1 MAILFKNDWRLY
13 PTAIVDTKTKNESFL
28 RLASL
33 YRSMGID
40 NYYFILAL
48 INPQLQGV
56 DPHST
61 NLTEEQRM
69 MINAEI
75 VMNPWY
81 YIREVVRIPPNSSV
95 LPIPFE
101 ANRGNIALMWACL
114 NNIDYVSIQ
123 PRQTGKSV
131 GADVLMNYVLHFAME
146 NSRINLITKDAPL
159 RADNIERLKMI
170 RNLMPP
176 YTINL
181 SSDDTDNKIGLT
193 YNAAHNRYT
202 TSIAQNSV
210 AGAANVGRGTTAPIT
225 QFDELAFLRN
235 LTSMLSAALAAGT
248 ASRNEAKENGMYH
261 FNLFTTTAG
270 KKDDKDGKYAY
281 DLITGGAPWS
291 ETFFDLAD
299 NHELKKVVKKNST
312 GEKALINGTFNHR
325 MLGKTDEWLLEAIR
339 NANAKGEEAD
349 RDFFCRWTSGT
360 QSSPLSPKLNNVIA
374 ESVREADYVEYSQ
387 TGYMLKWYI
396 PQEELVECLDEDYF
410 ALGIDTSDAVG
421 RDSISAVLTNLR
433 TMSMTMGLDVN
444 ETNLMNFATWIA
456 DFLIAYPNV
465 TLVIEMKSSA
475 RTIVDVVI
483 LRLIAVGINP
493 FTRIFNRLF
502 NNPSERKDA
511 IREVISSPERK
522 YADYADMYRSLMGFD
537 TNPETRKLLYGPVL
551 LQAAKQSGHLVQDRT
566 LSEQIRALVVK
577 GGRIDHVA
585 SGHDDKVIAWLLT
598 HYFAIHAKNISYYGI
613 PTEVVLSEVSDTT
626 EPLTE
631 RELIEKEIQ
640 QSLREEIEDIV
651 EELVECQNGFRSR
664 QLEVKLS
671 SLSHRLKGDD
681 RVNYTYDQLRQRVE
695 EERERRF
702 QTESISSYIQRN
714 RSYR

>member
-1 MAILFKNDWRLY
+1 MAILFKEDWRLY
-13 PTAIVDTKTKNESFL
+13 PSAIVDTQTKNESFL

-33 YRSMGID
+33 YRSMGVE

-48 INPQLQGV
+48 VNPALQGV
-56 DPHST
+56 DPHSPS
-61 NLTEEQRM
+61 LTEEQRM
-69 MINAEI
+69 MVNAEI

-95 LPIPFE
+95 HPIPFE
-101 ANRGNIALMWACL
+101 ANRGNIALIWTCL
-114 NNIDYVSIQ
+114 NNVDYASIQ

-159 RADNIERLKMI
+159 RADNIERIKMI

-176 YTINL
+176 YTIGLN
-181 SSDDTDNKIGLT
+181 SDDTDNKIGLT
-193 YNAAHNRYT
+193 YNAANNKYT

-235 LTSMLSAALAAGT
+235 LTSMMSAALAAGT
-248 ASRNEAKENGMYH
+248 ASRNEAKANGMYH

-291 ETFFDLAD
+291 ETFFDLP
-299 NHELKKVVKKNST
+299 NNEELKKVVKKNST

-325 MLGKTDEWLLEAIR
+325 MLGKSDEWLLDAIS
-339 NANAKGEEAD
+339 NANSKGEEAD

-360 QSSPLSPKLNNVIA
+360 QSSPLTPKLNAKIA
-374 ESVREADYVEYSQ
+374 ESVREAEYVDYTQ
-387 TGYMLKWYI
+387 TGYMLKWYLA
-396 PQEELVECLDEDYF
+396 QEELMDTLDTDYF

-421 RDSISAVLTNLR
+421 QDSISAVLTNLR
-433 TMSMTMGLDVN
+433 TMGVVMGLDIN

-456 DFLIAYPNV
+456 DFLIAFPKV

-511 IREVISSPERK
+511 IRDVVSSPERK

-537 TNPETRKLLYGPVL
+537 TNPETRKLLYGSVL
-551 LQAAKQSGHLVQDRT
+551 QQAAKESGHLVRDRI
-566 LSEQIRALVVK
+566 LSEQIRGLVVK

-598 HYFAIHAKNISYYGI
+598 HYFAIHAKNLNYYGI
-613 PTEVVLSEVSDTT
+613 PTEIVMSELSSTT
-626 EPLTE
+626 EPLSDRE
-631 RELIEKEIQ
+631 RIEQDIQ
-640 QSLREEIEDIV
+640 KSLREEIEQVI
-651 EELVECQNGFRSR
+651 EELVECQNGFRAR
-664 QLEVKLS
+664 QLEVRLAALS
-671 SLSHRLKGDD
+671 KRLTGDD

-695 EERERRF
+695 EERDRRF
-702 QTESISSYIQRN
+702 QTETIASHISRRKSWH
-714 RSYR
+714 